1 MLIPDYLTEEPR
13 AYNTLMPDKSIADLR
28 QNYTLK
34 RLEPNTLNPDP
45 IEQFRVWLDEAIEAE
60 LLEPNAMTLATVNG
74 RGQPSARIVLLKG
87 LDERGFVF
95 YSNYESDKAQ
105 DMAENSNVALVFNW
119 LGLERQVRI
128 RGEVSKV
135 SREASLAY
143 FKSRPH
149 ASQLGA
155 WASHQS
161 RVIEKREVL
170 EKRLAELQE
179 EYEEGEVP
187 LPEFWGGY
195 VVTPFAVE
203 FWQGRPSR
211 LHDRFLYT
219 RKGEAWQIKRLS
231 P

>member
-1 MLIPDYLTEEPR
+1 M
-13 AYNTLMPDKSIADLR
+13 SIADLR

-34 RLEPNTLNPDP
+34 TLELGTLNSDP
-45 IEQFRVWLDEAIEAE
+45 VEQFRTWLDEAIHAQ
-60 LLEPNAMTLATVNG
+60 LLEPNAMTLATVDEK
-74 RGQPSARIVLLKG
+74 GQPSARVVLLKG
-87 LDERGFVF
+87 LDERGFAF
-95 YSNYESDKAQ
+95 YSNYESRKAR

-128 RGEVSKV
+128 RGEVEKV
-135 SREASLAY
+135 SREESLEY

-155 WASHQS
+155 WASRQS
-161 RVIEKREVL
+161 RVIEGREVL
-170 EKRLAELQE
+170 EKRLAELQG
-179 EYEEGEVP
+179 EYAEGQVP

-195 VVTPFAVE
+195 VVSPVAVE

-211 LHDRFLYT
+211 LHDRFLYSLESE
-219 RKGEAWQIKRLS
+219 RWRIERLS

>member
-1 MLIPDYLTEEPR
+1 M
-13 AYNTLMPDKSIADLR
+13 SIADLR
-28 QNYTLK
+28 QNYTMK
-34 RLEPNTLNPDP
+34 RLEPSDLNSDP
-45 IEQFRVWLDEAIEAE
+45 IEQFRTWLDEAIEAE
-60 LLEPNAMTLATVNG
+60 LLEPNAMALATVNG
-74 RGQPSARIVLLKG
+74 RGQPSARVVLLKG

-95 YSNYESDKAQ
+95 YSNYESSKAR
-105 DMAENSNVALVFNW
+105 DMTENSNVALVFNW

-128 RGEVSKV
+128 RGEVEKV
-135 SREASLAY
+135 SREGSLTY

-161 RVIEKREVL
+161 RVIEGREVL
-170 EKRLAELQE
+170 EERLAELQG

-195 VVTPFAVE
+195 VVRPHEVE

-211 LHDRFLYT
+211 LHDRFLYSLDGGT
-219 RKGEAWQIKRLS
+219 WKIERLS

>member
-1 MLIPDYLTEEPR
+1 
-13 AYNTLMPDKSIADLR
+13 
-28 QNYTLK
+28 
-34 RLEPNTLNPDP
+34 
-45 IEQFRVWLDEAIEAE
+45 
-60 LLEPNAMTLATVNG
+60 
-74 RGQPSARIVLLKG
+74 
-87 LDERGFVF
+87 
-95 YSNYESDKAQ
+95 
-105 DMAENSNVALVFNW
+105 MAENANVALVFNW

-135 SREASLAY
+135 SREESLAY

-161 RVIEKREVL
+161 RVIGGREVL
-170 EKRLAELQE
+170 EERLAELQE

-195 VVTPFAVE
+195 VVRPVAVE

-219 RKGEAWQIKRLS
+219 LDSERWRIERLS

>member
-1 MLIPDYLTEEPR
+1 
-13 AYNTLMPDKSIADLR
+13 MPTKSIADLR

-34 RLEPNTLNPDP
+34 ALELDSLNPDP
-45 IEQFRVWLDEAIEAE
+45 VEQFRTWLDEAINAE
-60 LLEPNAMTLATVNG
+60 LLEPNAMTLATVAES
-74 RGQPSARIVLLKG
+74 QPSARVVLLKG

-95 YSNYESDKAQ
+95 YSNYESRKAREIEGNPQ
-105 DMAENSNVALVFNW
+105 VALVFNW

-128 RGEVSKV
+128 QGEVSKV
-135 SREASLAY
+135 PKEESLAY

-149 ASQLGA
+149 GSQLGA

-161 RVIEKREVL
+161 RVIEGREGL
-170 EKRLAELQE
+170 EERLAELQGR
-179 EYEEGEVP
+179 YKEGQVP

-195 VVTPFAVE
+195 VVSPVAAE

-211 LHDRFLYT
+211 LHDRFLYVLE
-219 RKGEAWQIKRLS
+219 GERWRIERLS

>member
-1 MLIPDYLTEEPR
+1 MSKT
-13 AYNTLMPDKSIADLR
+13 TSIADLR
-28 QNYTLK
+28 QNYTLR
-34 RLEPNTLNPDP
+34 RLEPRDLNADP
-45 IEQFRVWLDEAIEAE
+45 IEQFRTWLDEAMSAP
-60 LLEPNAMTLATVNG
+60 LREPNAMTLATVDEK
-74 RGQPSARIVLLKG
+74 GQPSARVVLLKG

-95 YSNYESDKAQ
+95 YSNYESRKAGEIEGNAQ
-105 DMAENSNVALVFNW
+105 VALVFNW

-128 RGEVSKV
+128 QGEVSKV
-135 SREASLAY
+135 PRNESLAY

-161 RVIEKREVL
+161 RVIEGREVL
-170 EKRLAELQE
+170 EDRLAELQS
-179 EYEEGEVP
+179 EYKEGEVP

-195 VVTPFAVE
+195 VVEPHAVE

-219 RKGEAWQIKRLS
+219 REGERWRLERLS